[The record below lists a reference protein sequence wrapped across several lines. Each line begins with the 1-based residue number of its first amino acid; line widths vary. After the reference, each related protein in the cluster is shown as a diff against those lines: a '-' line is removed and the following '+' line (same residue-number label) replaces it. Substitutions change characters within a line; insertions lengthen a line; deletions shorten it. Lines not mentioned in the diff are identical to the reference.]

1 MQREE
6 FSERAQTQKMDTNQ
20 GERARL
26 ENRRRFAGELAEG
39 ALQVFALEQTLGGQA
54 GGFGAW
60 LQATYELNEDF
71 EEPYSKVVDD
81 ICQAFREV
89 ERCHG
94 TAIAQHLYDVHSV
107 ILPTEIQSAADYLLL
122 AGSRR
127 ISQRWQGAAF
137 FWSIWTQMPSP
148 GLSTTWSLPERHPA
162 PIRPQK
168 LRHRIRPGIPDRS
181 SSRPWGGNLG
191 YRNAAAR
198 ES

>member
-1 MQREE
+1 MVMQREE

-26 ENRRRFAGELAEG
+26 ENRRRFSGELAEG
-39 ALQVFALEQTLGGQA
+39 ALQFFALEQTLGGQA

-89 ERCHG
+89 ERRHG

-107 ILPTEIQSAADYLLL
+107 ILPTEIQNAADYLALGGQPEDLPAL
-122 AGSRR
+122 ARSGIFLEHLDPDAITRAIDYMESAGEA
-127 ISQRWQGAAF
+127 SGAYQAAKVE
-137 FWSIWTQMPSP
+137 TQDK
-148 GLSTTWSLPERHPA
+148 TWDSG
-162 PIRPQK
+162 QK
-168 LRHRIRPGIPDRS
+168 FQQIMGR
-181 SSRPWGGNLG
+181 
-191 YRNAAAR
+191 
-198 ES
+198 

>member
-26 ENRRRFAGELAEG
+26 ENRRRFSGELAEG
-39 ALQVFALEQTLGGQA
+39 ALQFFALEQTLGGQA

-89 ERCHG
+89 ERRHG

-107 ILPTEIQSAADYLLL
+107 ILPTEIQNAADYLALGGQPEDLPAL
-122 AGSRR
+122 ARR
-127 ISQRWQGAAF
+127 RHFSGA
-137 FWSIWTQMPSP
+137 SGPRCHHQ
-148 GLSTTWSLPERHPA
+148 
-162 PIRPQK
+162 
-168 LRHRIRPGIPDRS
+168 
-181 SSRPWGGNLG
+181 G
-191 YRNAAAR
+191 YRLHGVCR
-198 ES
+198 RGIRRLSGRKS

>member
-26 ENRRRFAGELAEG
+26 ENRRRFSGELAEG
-39 ALQVFALEQTLGGQA
+39 ALQFFALEQTLGGQA

-89 ERCHG
+89 ERRHG

-107 ILPTEIQSAADYLLL
+107 ILPTEIQNAADYLALGGQPEDLPAL
-122 AGSRR
+122 ARS
-127 ISQRWQGAAF
+127 
-137 FWSIWTQMPSP
+137 
-148 GLSTTWSLPERHPA
+148 
-162 PIRPQK
+162 
-168 LRHRIRPGIPDRS
+168 GIFLEHLDPDAITRAIEI
-181 SSRPWGGNLG
+181 NMAV
-191 YRNAAAR
+191 NVA
-198 ES
+198 

>member
-1 MQREE
+1 MVMQREE

-26 ENRRRFAGELAEG
+26 ENRRRFSGELAEG
-39 ALQVFALEQTLGGQA
+39 ALQFFALEQTLGGQA

-71 EEPYSKVVDD
+71 EEPYSVRH
-81 ICQAFREV
+81 FGRW
-89 ERCHG
+89 
-94 TAIAQHLYDVHSV
+94 
-107 ILPTEIQSAADYLLL
+107 SAAMGQQSPNIYMTSTLSSFRRRFRTLPITWLL